1 MKFGSD
7 PRVLIAL
14 LACITAASHAQK
26 GDSTPKL
33 GLGASSA
40 LSAYMGVGQFKHAS
54 LGPEVGLR
62 LDLGY
67 FGLKRVRFLVGVDY
81 LMTHIDRTDSLGTRL
96 NGSAYVFTG
105 VAEANVMTS
114 LARRVAPYAGAGVGV
129 DAVGT
134 TISNEQIGRLY
145 NTNVFDVHAQLGA
158 YFRLSERG
166 RLQAEVR
173 GTGAR
178 VVRRFGAR
186 LGYTWLYNG
195 LP

>member
-7 PRVLIAL
+7 PRLAALIV
-14 LACITAASHAQK
+14 CVSAAAGAQQV
-26 GDSTPKL
+26 DSTPKL

-40 LSAYMGVGQFKHAS
+40 ITAYAGVGKFSHAS
-54 LGPEVGLR
+54 LGPEVGAR

-67 FGLKRVRFLVGVDY
+67 FGRKGVRFLVGFDY
-81 LMTHIDRTDSLGTRL
+81 LATRIDRADSLGSRQR
-96 NGSAYVFTG
+96 GAAYVFTG
-105 VAEANVMTS
+105 VAEANVITS

-158 YFRLSERG
+158 YLRLSERG
-166 RLQAEVR
+166 RVQAEVR
-173 GTGAR
+173 ATGAR
-178 VVRRFGAR
+178 VVRRFAAR
-186 LGYTWLYNG
+186 LGYTWFYNG

>member
-1 MKFGSD
+1 MKSGSD
-7 PRVLIAL
+7 PRVLVAL
-14 LACITAASHAQK
+14 LACVPAIVGAQQV
-26 GDSTPKL
+26 DSTPRL

-40 LSAYMGVGQFKHAS
+40 VSAFVGVGQFKHAS
-54 LGPEVGLR
+54 LGTDAGAR

-67 FGLKRVRFLVGVDY
+67 FGSRRVRFLVGVDY
-81 LMTHIDRTDSLGTRL
+81 LATHIDRTDSLGTRAS
-96 NGSAYVFTG
+96 GSGYVFTG
-105 VAEANVMTS
+105 VAEANVITS
-114 LARRVAPYAGAGVGV
+114 LARRVSPYAGAGVGV
-129 DAVGT
+129 DAVGS
-134 TISNEQIGRLY
+134 TISNEQIARLY

-158 YFRLSERG
+158 YFRLSEHG

-178 VVRRFGAR
+178 VVRRFSAR